1 MSIYRSQNRRQFYLA
16 SLLYDSIDDN
26 NFCAVKSLICEKG
39 ADPNLILPKKGISAF
54 HLAIGCDCTE
64 FALKVTRFILQNG
77 GNPNVRSEDGLTP
90 VHIAAAWGRSEIL
103 RLLLG
108 CGGDPEARDS
118 NRLTPIHYAHK
129 EAHRDCL
136 KVLAQHLQ
144 RKGEVLFAGKDQ
156 PPEGCIQLLFDKIV
170 INNGQNIGE
179 YQIEDK
185 PDSIKPSTGNL
196 GDLPQSNPKEF
207 VMNWFNTHIDET
219 YEKFLDGLDL
229 NGSSDAFPSFESS
242 IDESDND
249 NYRLSKQLNVTFRK
263 AYTKRRKVPKA
274 NKPGRKLEFS
284 SSENETETPKNET
297 LEKVNSTFVNFKESS
312 TESGIVS
319 VPSSKQIKE
328 SLNREERACSKDVKV
343 AESQPIPCIKV
354 EACSGYKSHSIENK
368 QNLTKIV
375 SNSSGYKS
383 SASKRKTS
391 SPLEKPNKDVNHL
404 IASQSSGYK
413 STTSENRNPALNLVG
428 NNELNNTFEVQPIG
442 EVNEASQRRSTE
454 VTQSFKTCSLLS
466 NKLEKNIF
474 EITED
479 LSGSSALN
487 DVKIDQ
493 NHRVDGSESIASSE
507 QTFVSVS
514 EVYRY
519 EDKQEGI
526 VLYERRLLKAPS
538 ECNGTIRTTSSK
550 MSSLPECFDYDSD
563 RLRAELTSHG
573 FEPGPITVTTKKV
586 YLKKLYQLKRHQP
599 APTVA
604 PATQKR
610 VYSLEL
616 EKALRDPKWTSD
628 LACVKSLEEIVTK
641 DFAKPEPS
649 RKWREGVNKTSF
661 TYLLLDP
668 RISDNLP
675 CRSDLLD
682 PRAVWQFFVDSVFYV
697 GKGKRSRPYSHLYD
711 AVGLWRQ
718 GKQDADSKKL
728 KTILDIW
735 RDGLGVVCLH
745 IFQNTIPVEA
755 YTREAAMISA
765 LKLENLTNMKAGEFY
780 GTASTWTQK
789 QKRLLGVFL
798 LYKAKDIFL
807 SEGERQLYPQDIN

>member
-1 MSIYRSQNRRQFYLA
+1 MTSESTRSRTTENFGT
-16 SLLYDSIDDN
+16 LL
-26 NFCAVKSLICEKG
+26 AVKSLICEKG
-39 ADPNLILPKKGISAF
+39 ADPNLILPKKGLSAF

-77 GNPNVRSEDGLTP
+77 GDPNVKSEDGLTP
-90 VHIAAAWGRSEIL
+90 VHIAAAWGRSDIL

-129 EAHRDCL
+129 EAHRECL
-136 KVLAQHLQ
+136 KMLAQHLQ
-144 RKGEVLFAGKDQ
+144 NKGEVLFAGKDQ
-156 PPEGCIQLLFDKIV
+156 PPEGSIQLLFDKIV
-170 INNGQNIGE
+170 INNGQTIGE
-179 YQIEDK
+179 YKIEDK
-185 PDSIKPSTGNL
+185 PDSIKSSSSNCNL

-219 YEKFLDGLDL
+219 YEKFLDGLDQSR
-229 NGSSDAFPSFESS
+229 SSDDSFESS

-249 NYRLSKQLNVTFRK
+249 NYRLSKQLNITFRK
-263 AYTKRRKVPKA
+263 AYTKRRKVPKPI
-274 NKPGRKLEFS
+274 KPGRKLEFT
-284 SSENETETPKNET
+284 SSESETENPKDEPIDV
-297 LEKVNSTFVNFKESS
+297 VNPKFVNFKESS
-312 TESGIVS
+312 MESGVVS

-328 SLNREERACSKDVKV
+328 SLNREEKACSKEVKV
-343 AESQPIPCIKV
+343 PESQPIPCVKV
-354 EACSGYKSHSIENK
+354 EACSGYKSYSIDKK
-368 QNLTKIV
+368 QSLKNIV

-391 SPLEKPNKDVNHL
+391 SPLEKEVKQNKDVNHL

-413 STTSENRNPALNLVG
+413 STTSESRNPPLNLVN
-428 NNELNNTFEVQPIG
+428 NNELNQTFEVPAAG
-442 EVNEASQRRSTE
+442 EVIEASQRPSTD
-454 VTQSFKTCSLLS
+454 VTPSFKTCSLLS
-466 NKLEKNIF
+466 NKFEKNVF

-479 LSGSSALN
+479 LSGNSALN
-487 DVKIDQ
+487 NVKVDQ
-493 NHRVDGSESIASSE
+493 NQRVDGSESIASSE

-526 VLYERRLLKAPS
+526 VLYERRLLKPPS
-538 ECNGTIRTTSSK
+538 ECNGTIRTTSSR

-573 FEPGPITVTTKKV
+573 FEPGPITVTTKRV

-599 APTVA
+599 VPTVV

-616 EKALRDPKWTSD
+616 EKTLRDPKWTSD
-628 LACVKSLEEIVTK
+628 LACYKTLEEIVTK

-682 PRAVWQFFVDSVFYV
+682 PKDVWKRFLDSVFYV
-697 GKGKRSRPYSHLYD
+697 GKGKRSRPYSHLYE

-718 GKQDADSKKL
+718 GKPDAGSKKL

-765 LKLENLTNMKAGEFY
+765 LKLDNLTNMKAGEFY

-798 LYKAKDIFL
+798 LHKAKDIFL

>member
-1 MSIYRSQNRRQFYLA
+1 MNR
-16 SLLYDSIDDN
+16 
-26 NFCAVKSLICEKG
+26 
-39 ADPNLILPKKGISAF
+39 
-54 HLAIGCDCTE
+54 
-64 FALKVTRFILQNG
+64 
-77 GNPNVRSEDGLTP
+77 
-90 VHIAAAWGRSEIL
+90 
-103 RLLLG
+103 
-108 CGGDPEARDS
+108 
-118 NRLTPIHYAHK
+118 
-129 EAHRDCL
+129 
-136 KVLAQHLQ
+136 
-144 RKGEVLFAGKDQ
+144 
-156 PPEGCIQLLFDKIV
+156 
-170 INNGQNIGE
+170 
-179 YQIEDK
+179 
-185 PDSIKPSTGNL
+185 
-196 GDLPQSNPKEF
+196 
-207 VMNWFNTHIDET
+207 
-219 YEKFLDGLDL
+219 
-229 NGSSDAFPSFESS
+229 SSDDFPSFESS

-249 NYRLSKQLNVTFRK
+249 SYRLSKQLNITFRK
-263 AYTKRRKVPKA
+263 AYTKRRKIPKT
-274 NKPGRKLEFS
+274 NRPGRKLEFS

-297 LEKVNSTFVNFKESS
+297 LDVVNSKFVNFKESS

-319 VPSSKQIKE
+319 VASLKQIKE
-328 SLNREERACSKDVKV
+328 SLNKEEKAYSKDVKV
-343 AESQPIPCIKV
+343 EESQPIPCIKA
-354 EACSGYKSHSIENK
+354 EDACSGYKSYSIENK
-368 QNLTKIV
+368 QSLRKIF
-375 SNSSGYKS
+375 SNSNGCKS

-391 SPLEKPNKDVNHL
+391 SPLEKELNPNKDVNHL

-413 STTSENRNPALNLVG
+413 SSTSESRNPALNLVN
-428 NNELNNTFEVQPIG
+428 NNELNRAFEVRTVDEI
-442 EVNEASQRRSTE
+442 NEESQRRSTD

-466 NKLEKNIF
+466 NKFEKNVF

-479 LSGSSALN
+479 LSGNNTLN
-487 DVKIDQ
+487 NEKGDQ
-493 NHRVDGSESIASSE
+493 NHRVDGNDSIASSE

-519 EDKQEGI
+519 EDKEEGI

-538 ECNGTIRTTSSK
+538 ECNGTIRTTSSR

-599 APTVA
+599 AVTVA
-604 PATQKR
+604 FSTQKR

-616 EKALRDPKWTSD
+616 EKTLRDPKWTSD
-628 LACVKSLEEIVTK
+628 LACYKSLEEVLAK

-649 RKWREGVNKTSF
+649 RKWREGLNKSSF
-661 TYLLLDP
+661 AYLLLDP

-675 CRSDLLD
+675 CRSDLLSPTD
-682 PRAVWQFFVDSVFYV
+682 VWKFFLDAVFYV
-697 GKGKRSRPYSHLYD
+697 GKGKRSRPYSHLYE

-718 GKQDADSKKL
+718 GKQSADSKKL

-745 IFQNTIPVEA
+745 VFQNTIPVEA

-765 LKLENLTNMKAGEFY
+765 LKLDNLTNMKAGEFY